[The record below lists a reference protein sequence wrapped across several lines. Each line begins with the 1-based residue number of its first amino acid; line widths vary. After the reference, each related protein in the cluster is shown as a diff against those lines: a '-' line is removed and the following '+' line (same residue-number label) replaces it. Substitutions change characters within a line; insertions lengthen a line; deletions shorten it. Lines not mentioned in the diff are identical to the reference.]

1 MVEVE
6 IVRRLR
12 FLPDKSGVRRS
23 LPGVGKLLR
32 AAFCSACFLQTPP
45 PPPTFPG
52 CRLLAASANQIFTFQ
67 RRGGGAFVSADQ
79 PDGGVAPPGWT
90 WNRRQAW
97 TERVSILQVGGV
109 VFTYSL
115 ININL
120 TSLADFKRT
129 PGGVALSSL
138 AEL

>member
-1 MVEVE
+1 M
-6 IVRRLR
+6 
-12 FLPDKSGVRRS
+12 
-23 LPGVGKLLR
+23 
-32 AAFCSACFLQTPP
+32 
-45 PPPTFPG
+45 
-52 CRLLAASANQIFTFQ
+52 
-67 RRGGGAFVSADQ
+67 
-79 PDGGVAPPGWT
+79 
-90 WNRRQAW
+90 
-97 TERVSILQVGGV
+97 SILQVGGV